1 MVSNQE
7 NMFRCF
13 LLARGQLLMRRQI
26 SGGRGK
32 GGRKGGGKCSVNST
46 PPGYEPELGGTKA
59 QTDSLGNNGLT
70 GLTYVS
76 YF

>member
-1 MVSNQE
+1 
-7 NMFRCF
+7 MF
-13 LLARGQLLMRRQI
+13 LTSQGAVADAETNI
-26 SGGRGK
+26 GGKRK

-59 QTDSLGNNGLT
+59 QTDSLGDNGLT

>member
-1 MVSNQE
+1 
-7 NMFRCF
+7 
-13 LLARGQLLMRRQI
+13 MRRQI

-32 GGRKGGGKCSVNST
+32 GGRKGGGKCSVNAT

-59 QTDSLGNNGLT
+59 QTDSLGDNDLT